1 MTRGVPAS
9 AGEGDSRERRTQ
21 KWVQALDRMREA
33 LGILDASQAPAEV
46 GADLDMAIN
55 RLAEAIDSESADRT

>member
-1 MTRGVPAS
+1 
-9 AGEGDSRERRTQ
+9 
-21 KWVQALDRMREA
+21 MREA

-55 RLAEAIDSESADRT
+55 RLAEAIDSESADRA